1 VHYNVQAEESSP
13 DNEVHFHMHDRVI
26 DVPVVREAEST
37 EESTDGGGEF
47 NTPTSASLS
56 DDDFS
61 DILAENGFNPEVSEA
76 YDELMNA
83 IDEAEADSLEE
94 GTQEETPELA
104 VEVTTT
110 GRNLIEDTPRESE
123 VTQAT
128 MLEEYVADNSRRRRP
143 SRNSNTEEPAREE
156 IPLNSPTLLIDSTT
170 SRFSGAEWYNEIQ
183 KQRIIIAGIGG
194 IGSNLIYQLARM
206 SPAAIYMYDDD
217 MVETVNMAGQ
227 LYSIDD
233 VGKAKVDA
241 MEDMIRKY
249 TSMQNIFAIKERFTS
264 LTEAGDIMI
273 CGFDNM
279 AARKTFFY
287 SWQTH
292 VASLPEEDRG
302 KCLFLDGRL
311 SMNELQVL
319 CIKGDDVY
327 NMDRY
332 EQEFLFSDAEA
343 EETVCSMKQ
352 TTYLASMIGSVM
364 VNLFTNFVADLLDP
378 IIPYDLPF
386 FTEYDAQNMIFKTEN

>member
-1 VHYNVQAEESSP
+1 MP
-13 DNEVHFHMHDRVI
+13 DGVI
-26 DVPVVREAEST
+26 DVPVVRGAEST
-37 EESTDGGGEF
+37 EESTDEGGESS
-47 NTPTSASLS
+47 TPTSASLS

-61 DILAENGFNPEVSEA
+61 DILAENGFTSNEEVNLLQEQLSLLENASQQVSEV
-76 YDELMNA
+76 
-83 IDEAEADSLEE
+83 
-94 GTQEETPELA
+94 TQTD
-104 VEVTTT
+104 
-110 GRNLIEDTPRESE
+110 RNLIEDTPRESE

-128 MLEEYVADNSRRRRP
+128 MLEEYVADTSRRRRP
-143 SRNSNTEEPAREE
+143 RRNSNTEEPAREE
-156 IPLNSPTLLIDSTT
+156 IPLNSPTLLIDNTT

-183 KQRIIIAGIGG
+183 KQRVILAGVGG
-194 IGSNLIYQLARM
+194 IGSNFIYQLARM

-287 SWQTH
+287 SWKTH

-364 VNLFTNFVADLLDP
+364 VNLFTNFVANLLDP